1 MTRLLGNPEAGPE
14 DFDALRELI
23 VGTGALGLV
32 ERRITEQT
40 ELARRAIG
48 EAPLSDDARAA
59 LDALAVA
66 ATSRTA

>member
-1 MTRLLGNPEAGPE
+1 MRTVPGA
-14 DFDALRELI
+14 
-23 VGTGALGLV
+23 TGARDLV

-48 EAPLSDDARAA
+48 EAPLSEEARRA

-66 ATSRTA
+66 ATTRTA

>member
-1 MTRLLGNPEAGPE
+1 MASKTSSSWWLTLTTPAE
-14 DFDALRELI
+14 
-23 VGTGALGLV
+23 GTGARDLV

-66 ATSRTA
+66 ATSRSA